1 MSLVM
6 NENLIALANIHSI
19 EFADTNDILYLEA
32 DGNSTVFH
40 LVDSINKV
48 LSKNI
53 GGYEKVL
60 PINFFFRIHHKY
72 IINFNKVSLIS
83 KTDGY
88 CCELNNGE
96 VLPVAKRRQE
106 ELRKFL
112 KLK

>member
-1 MSLVM
+1 MSSVI
-6 NENLIALANIHSI
+6 NENLIALPNIHSI
-19 EFADTNDILYLEA
+19 EFVDTQDILYLEA
-32 DGNSTVFH
+32 DGNYTIFH
-40 LVDSINKV
+40 LVDNITKV
-48 LSKNI
+48 VSKNI

-88 CCELNNGE
+88 YCELNNGE
-96 VLPVAKRRQE
+96 ALPVAKRRQE